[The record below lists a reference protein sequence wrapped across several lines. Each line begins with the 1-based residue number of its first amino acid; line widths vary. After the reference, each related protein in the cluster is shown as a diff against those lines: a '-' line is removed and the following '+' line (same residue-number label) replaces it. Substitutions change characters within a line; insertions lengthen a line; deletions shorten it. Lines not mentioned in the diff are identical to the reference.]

1 VVTTVSAPAKAHQDT
16 KRAQKKRLTFA
27 SGDDVM
33 NSKLLKDESS
43 PVSPIQAVMQSSET
57 MSALQS
63 WFFENEDE
71 KSMARLKKN
80 EIVDMCTERGIESD
94 GLSKP
99 DMIEALFR
107 WVISLIISLLTFR
120 GNTRYHLLQTN
131 YYKVYLI

>member
-1 VVTTVSAPAKAHQDT
+1 
-16 KRAQKKRLTFA
+16 
-27 SGDDVM
+27 M